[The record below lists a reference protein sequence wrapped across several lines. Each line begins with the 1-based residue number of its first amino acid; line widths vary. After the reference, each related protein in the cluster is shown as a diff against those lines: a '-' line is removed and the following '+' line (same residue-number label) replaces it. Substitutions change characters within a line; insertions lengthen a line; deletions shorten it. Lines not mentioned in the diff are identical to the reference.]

1 MFTEIG
7 GFVELAKYIDHTLLK
22 PQAAPLDIDRLCAE
36 AAEYGFA
43 AVCVNPVYV
52 PLCARLLDG
61 RGVAVATVVGFPLG
75 ANAAVTKA
83 REASLAVE
91 QGAGE
96 IDMVMAVGLF
106 KGGEQGAVSDDIAG
120 VVEAAAGR
128 PVKVILET
136 SLLSEEEI
144 ARASRL
150 AADAGAAFVKTSTGF
165 GSRGASVEDVRIM
178 KEAVGEGCLVKAS
191 GGIRTR
197 EDAIAMIEAGAA
209 RIGTSAGVAIVRG
222 S

>member
-1 MFTEIG
+1 M
-7 GFVELAKYIDHTLLK
+7 ELAKYIDHTLLK
-22 PQAAPLDIDRLCAE
+22 PEATPLDIDRLCAE
-36 AAEYGFA
+36 AAEHGFA

-75 ANAAVTKA
+75 ANAAETKA
-83 REASLAVE
+83 REAALAIQ

-106 KGGEQGAVSDDIAG
+106 KGGEYGAVSEDIAG
-120 VVEAAAGR
+120 VVRASGGR

-136 SLLSEEEI
+136 SLLAEEGI
-144 ARASRL
+144 AQASRL

-165 GSRGASVEDVRIM
+165 GSRGASAEDVRIM
-178 KEAVGEGCLVKAS
+178 KGTVGDRCLVKAS

-197 EDAIAMIEAGAA
+197 ADAMAMIEAGAS

>member
-1 MFTEIG
+1 M
-7 GFVELAKYIDHTLLK
+7 ELAKYIDHTLLK